1 MPKYMLMLHESP
13 TAFKG
18 LSPTEIQAII
28 QKYID
33 WKSRLERD
41 GRYLG
46 GEKLKPEGRA
56 VRRQGSE
63 VNVTDGPFGE
73 VKEVVGGFFIMK
85 ADSFEHAIELAKE
98 GPHLDRGWIE
108 IRQVDRE

>member
-18 LSPTEIQAII
+18 LSPTEIQAVI
-28 QKYID
+28 QKYFD
-33 WKSRLERD
+33 WKNRLERE

-56 VRRQGSE
+56 VRRRGSE
-63 VNVTDGPFGE
+63 VEVTDGPFGE
-73 VKEVVGGFFIMK
+73 VKEVVGGFFMME
-85 ADSFEHAIELAKE
+85 ADSFEHAIELAKG

-108 IRQVDRE
+108 IRQVDLE